1 MKRIVTTSAVAG
13 AMLLGLGTLAY
24 AATGEFNNE
33 CTMGLASHKIVHT
46 DCSINGTYRGK
57 TYCFGSEA
65 AKTEFFKNPS
75 QNLAKAEKYYDKHQ
89 G

>member
-1 MKRIVTTSAVAG
+1 MKGIVTTSAIAG

-24 AATGEFNNE
+24 AVTGEFK

-46 DCSINGTYRGK
+46 DCSVNGTYRGK
-57 TYCFGSEA
+57 TYCFDNEA
-65 AKTEFFKNPS
+65 AKTKSFKDPS
-75 QNLAKAEKYYDKHQ
+75 KNLTKAEKYFNKRQ